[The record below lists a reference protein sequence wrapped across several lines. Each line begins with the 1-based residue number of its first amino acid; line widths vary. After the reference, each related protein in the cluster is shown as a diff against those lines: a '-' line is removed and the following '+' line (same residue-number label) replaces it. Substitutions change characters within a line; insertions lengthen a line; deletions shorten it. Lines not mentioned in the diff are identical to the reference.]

1 MAQATISADARQPAL
16 YDSAAPNDSNA
27 SGVSWPAVI
36 AGAFVTAALSLILLA
51 LGTGIGMS
59 SVSPWANTGASA
71 SAVGAGAIIWFVL
84 IELIASAIG
93 GYIAGRLRTKWV

>member
-1 MAQATISADARQPAL
+1 
-16 YDSAAPNDSNA
+16 
-27 SGVSWPAVI
+27 
-36 AGAFVTAALSLILLA
+36 
-51 LGTGIGMS
+51 MS